1 MIIAPS
7 LGNKLNGRSVNVS
20 FGIWSCVPIIVLII
34 GALTTKRM
42 VETLIVS
49 SLIGTV
55 IIYHQHFFTGFVGL
69 IYDVLS
75 DDTYQFALILIM
87 SVGAMMKLFE
97 RSGALHSFRKKL
109 SKYAYTRKRSLLI
122 TWLLSIILFIDDY
135 LILLTVSMSMKNLTD
150 KTRVPREHLAYTLN
164 AMSVSVC
171 LIIPFTS
178 WSVFAITNMKK
189 LGLDLGDYLHAI
201 PYMFFSLA
209 SVLISLLLILGVIPK
224 LGQMKKAYK
233 RVDSGGSLVPVEEEN
248 GASIVS
254 VEEADGNDAA
264 EMNGSLIDF
273 IIPMACLLIVMMLC
287 GRNIIYGIVAALFC
301 MLFLYKIRG
310 IMTVGEF
317 FACFYDGMREMST
330 IAFVVL
336 FAYMIA
342 HENDLMGFAPYI
354 VTNCVKIITPRL
366 LPLFIFMIMSLVAFT
381 IGDVWALILIAMPI
395 FIPMAQKT
403 GLNPSIAVG
412 ALLSGANFGATMCLQ
427 SDALFMTYAGT
438 GVPNVTQIKAALPYV
453 AMAVLISC
461 AGYLIVGLT

>member
-135 LILLTVSMSMKNLTD
+135 LILLTVSMSMKKLTD

-233 RVDSGGSLVPVEEEN
+233 RVDSGGSLVPVEEQN

-254 VEEADGNDAA
+254 VEEADGNDA
-264 EMNGSLIDF
+264 
-273 IIPMACLLIVMMLC
+273 
-287 GRNIIYGIVAALFC
+287 IYGIVAALFC
-301 MLFLYKIRG
+301 MLVLYKIRG